1 MKNENSVMAILAAAV
16 GALCS
21 YAAAL
26 VVPLAV
32 LLAVMLGDYV
42 SGMAK
47 AWSAGTLCSRT
58 GVKGIVKKVGYL
70 MVVGAAGAADW
81 LIRYGLTQAGIEVQF
96 SFLIAAMV
104 IIWLIVNELISIL
117 ENVAALGGPV
127 PGFLQKLLGR
137 LKDTVEKKAE
147 GESDADHRDNV

>member
-32 LLAVMLGDYV
+32 LLAVMVGDYV

-47 AWSAGTLCSRT
+47 AWSAGELCSRT

-81 LIRYGLTQAGIEVQF
+81 LIRYGLAQAGIEVQF

-104 IIWLIVNELISIL
+104 IIWLIGRCLPV
-117 ENVAALGGPV
+117 GG
-127 PGFLQKLLGR
+127 
-137 LKDTVEKKAE
+137 
-147 GESDADHRDNV
+147 ADGCARPRAGAPRQIGGSRPARPRSGSAPRG

>member
-1 MKNENSVMAILAAAV
+1 MKTGNTMAMVLAAAV

-21 YAAAL
+21 YCAQL

-32 LLAVMLGDYV
+32 LVAVMLADYIT
-42 SGMAK
+42 GMAK
-47 AWSAGTLCSRT
+47 AWSAGALCSRT

-81 LIRYGLTQAGIEVQF
+81 LIRYGLAQAGIEVQF

-117 ENVAALGGPV
+117 ENVAAMGGPV
-127 PGFLQKLLGR
+127 PSFLSKLLAR
-137 LKDTVEKKAE
+137 LKNVVEKKAE
-147 GESDADHRDNV
+147 DEQHGDT

>member
-32 LLAVMLGDYV
+32 LLAVMVGDYV

-47 AWSAGTLCSRT
+47 AWSAGELCSRT

-81 LIRYGLTQAGIEVQF
+81 LIRYGLAQAGIEVQF

>member
-1 MKNENSVMAILAAAV
+1 MKTENTMAMVLAAAV

-21 YAAAL
+21 YCAQL

-32 LLAVMLGDYV
+32 LVAVMLADYIT
-42 SGMAK
+42 GMAK
-47 AWSAGTLCSRT
+47 AWSAGELCSRT

-70 MVVGAAGAADW
+70 MVVGAADW
-81 LIRYGLTQAGIEVQF
+81 LIRYGLAQAGIEVQF

-117 ENVAALGGPV
+117 ENVAAMGGPV
-127 PGFLQKLLGR
+127 PAFLSKLLAR
-137 LKDTVEKKAE
+137 LKNVVEKKAE
-147 GESDADHRDNV
+147 GSQHGDS